1 MSSYHEPSPFFH
13 RLVVW
18 GSIDSAETRAG
29 AVLNCLLSVRA
40 MLRSMRRR
48 AERRDVDMT
57 GCELHCG
64 QDTTGM

>member
-1 MSSYHEPSPFFH
+1 M
-13 RLVVW
+13 
-18 GSIDSAETRAG
+18 DSAEMRAG